1 MAVRDWDIPRGAD
14 TVNAAVYST
23 RVSAEDPLVP
33 VDLTDWTARSQI
45 RDKETD
51 EVWVEFLSSSLTG
64 PRIFLGA
71 SGEVEVILPS
81 ATTEEDAWASRKKG
95 RYDVELVSP
104 TGEVKRF
111 LSGVAIVH
119 QDVTR

>member
-23 RVSAEDPLVP
+23 RASENHPLVP
-33 VDLTDWTARSQI
+33 VDLSDWEARCQI

-51 EVWVEFLSSSLTG
+51 EVWIEFLSSSSSG
-64 PRIFLGA
+64 PRIHLG
-71 SGEVEVILPS
+71 SEGEVEVVLPS
-81 ATTEEDAWASRKKG
+81 GTTEQDVWATRKRGK
-95 RYDVELVSP
+95 YDVELVSP

-111 LSGVAIVH
+111 LAGTVIVH